1 MRRDA
6 FKRGEYA
13 VTPPN
18 DDDEEGEDRMMQLVK
33 IMINTVKQC
42 VSTVMIGQR
51 RLLLLHILRLSLFLD
66 SIFWC

>member
-1 MRRDA
+1 MRRDG

-18 DDDEEGEDRMMQLVK
+18 DDEEGENRMIQLVK
-33 IMINTVKQC
+33 IMIKTAKQC